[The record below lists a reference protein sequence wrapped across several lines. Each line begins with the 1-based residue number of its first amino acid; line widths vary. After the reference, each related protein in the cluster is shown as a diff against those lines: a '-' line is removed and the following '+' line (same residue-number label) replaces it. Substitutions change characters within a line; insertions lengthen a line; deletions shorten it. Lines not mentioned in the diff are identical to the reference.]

1 MGSGQHVG
9 MKFSVKVVQTGVR
22 GSGVWEALRD
32 YILPVLREKNPPQ
45 QNTVLQ
51 WHMAVKYI
59 LKTITQPCFC
69 GHASDQVFVEGFYQG
84 HVLGNTSFQK

>member
-1 MGSGQHVG
+1 MGSGLHVG

-45 QNTVLQ
+45 QNTVFQ
-51 WHMAVKYI
+51 WHTAVKDI
-59 LKTITQPCFC
+59 LKTITQ
-69 GHASDQVFVEGFYQG
+69 ASDQVFVEGFYQG

>member
-1 MGSGQHVG
+1 MDSGLHVG

-45 QNTVLQ
+45 QNTVFQ
-51 WHMAVKYI
+51 WHTAVKNI
-59 LKTITQPCFC
+59 LKTITQACFC
-69 GHASDQVFVEGFYQG
+69 GHASDQVFVER
-84 HVLGNTSFQK
+84 VLPGSCPW